1 MGLVEPV
8 VRTSPPW
15 HSLSGLMLG
24 APVVAEAAIVMYLW
38 YVAHVSLS
46 VETAPGGEA
55 TRVCG
60 WRK

>member
-8 VRTSPPW
+8 FQMSSW

-46 VETAPGGEA
+46 AETAPGGEA